1 MDGSMPG
8 FSVLHY
14 LPKFVQIYPLSW
26 WSYLTIS
33 SSATSFFFCLQSF
46 PALGS
51 FQMSCLFASGG
62 PTTGASASTSVLPM
76 NIQGWLPLGL
86 IDLISLQSKG
96 LSRVF
101 SSSTIQK
108 HQFFSAQPLFWSNSH
123 IYPWLLEK
131 PMALTIW
138 TFVSKVMPLLFNML
152 SSLVIVF
159 LPRSKC
165 LNFMAA
171 VIIHSDFGAQ
181 EHKICHCFQFSPSTC
196 HEMTGPDALIS
207 VFLIL
212 IFKSAWVVFPKNSKR
227 LAVEEVTPP
236 TLWEQAEVRFSLF
249 NQLVYYSFDK

>member
-1 MDGSMPG
+1 M
-8 FSVLHY
+8 Y
-14 LPKFVQIYPLSW
+14 LL
-26 WSYLTIS
+26 
-33 SSATSFFFCLQSF
+33 
-46 PALGS
+46 
-51 FQMSCLFASGG
+51 
-62 PTTGASASTSVLPM
+62 
-76 NIQGWLPLGL
+76 
-86 IDLISLQSKG
+86 SKG
-96 LSRVF
+96 LRRVF
-101 SSSTIQK
+101 SKATIWK
-108 HQFFSAQPLFWSNSH
+108 HQFFSPQPSFMVN
-123 IYPWLLEK
+123 PNFRTWLLK
-131 PMALTIW
+131 KTIALTIW

-236 TLWEQAEVRFSLF
+236 TLWEQAEVIFSLF